1 MLRGIRRKP
10 DSLYG
15 LWNYCRPA
23 ERVSDMRIAQIQS
36 HVYIDKMKNLEQLE
50 ERLEELA
57 WQKPDLVMLGEMF
70 CCPYETKLFPVYAE
84 PEEGPVWREL
94 SRLAKKHGIY
104 LAAGSVPEG
113 DGEGR
118 VYNTAYVFDR
128 AGRQIGKHRK
138 AHMFDIQVE
147 GGQHFKES
155 ETLTPGDKCT
165 VFDTEFGKVG
175 LCICFDF
182 RFPELA
188 RKMVLDGAR
197 LILVPAAFNMTT
209 GPAHWEL
216 MFRGRAVD
224 NQCFVAGTSC
234 ARDREAGYVAWGH
247 TLLVSPWGD
256 VIEEMDE
263 REGVMVHDIDLSY
276 ADKVRAEL
284 PLLSARR
291 EEVYR

>member
-70 CCPYETKLFPVYAE
+70 CCPYETKLFPIYAE
-84 PEEGPVWREL
+84 LEEGPVWREL
-94 SRLAKKHGIY
+94 SRLAKKHGVY
-104 LAAGSVPEG
+104 LAAGSVPER

-138 AHMFDIQVE
+138 VHMFDIQVE

>member
-36 HVYIDKMKNLEQLE
+36 HVYSDKMKNVEQLE
-50 ERLEELA
+50 RRLEELA

-94 SRLAKKHGIY
+94 SRLAKKHGVY
-104 LAAGSVPEG
+104 LAAGSVPER

-138 AHMFDIQVE
+138 VHMFDIQVE

>member
-1 MLRGIRRKP
+1 MRRSCSP
-10 DSLYG
+10 ST
-15 LWNYCRPA
+15 RS
-23 ERVSDMRIAQIQS
+23 RRS
-36 HVYIDKMKNLEQLE
+36 
-50 ERLEELA
+50 
-57 WQKPDLVMLGEMF
+57 
-70 CCPYETKLFPVYAE
+70 
-84 PEEGPVWREL
+84 GPVWREL
-94 SRLAKKHGIY
+94 SRLAKGARR
-104 LAAGSVPEG
+104 LPGGRVCAGA
-113 DGEGR
+113 GR
-118 VYNTAYVFDR
+118 RKVGVYNTAYVFDR

-138 AHMFDIQVE
+138 VHMFDIQVE

>member
-94 SRLAKKHGIY
+94 SRLAKKHGVY
-104 LAAGSVPEG
+104 LAAGSVPER

-138 AHMFDIQVE
+138 VHMFDIQVE

-224 NQCFVAGTSC
+224 TQCFVAGTSC

>member
-1 MLRGIRRKP
+1 M
-10 DSLYG
+10 
-15 LWNYCRPA
+15 
-23 ERVSDMRIAQIQS
+23 SDMRIAQIQS

-50 ERLEELA
+50 EWLEELA

-104 LAAGSVPEG
+104 LAAGSVPER

-138 AHMFDIQVE
+138 VHMFDIQVE

-155 ETLTPGDKCT
+155 EMLTPGDKCT

-209 GPAHWEL
+209 GPVHWEL
-216 MFRGRAVD
+216 MFRSRAVD

-276 ADKVRAEL
+276 ADNVRAEL

>member
-1 MLRGIRRKP
+1 MAG
-10 DSLYG
+10 S
-15 LWNYCRPA
+15 RPA

-104 LAAGSVPEG
+104 LAAGSVPER

-138 AHMFDIQVE
+138 VHMFDIQVE

>member
-94 SRLAKKHGIY
+94 SRLAKKRGIY
-104 LAAGSVPEG
+104 LAAGSVPER

-128 AGRQIGKHRK
+128 TGRQIGKHRK
-138 AHMFDIQVE
+138 VHMFDIQVE